1 MKKAL
6 VLPVIAAAAV
16 IAAVL
21 IVLFIP
27 KGQKGAASSVMA
39 RNGDG
44 NLVIRTTDLSG
55 ERISFLRVG
64 GDSKIE
70 ILARKGDDG
79 KAKAALGTCQS
90 CNGSPN
96 AYYTQEGSLLKCN
109 NCGLTFPLNVIDE
122 PGGGCHPISIDPAA
136 ITETDDS
143 LILDAQAISQYEP
156 LFEGVAAH

>member
-79 KAKAALGTCQS
+79 K
-90 CNGSPN
+90 
-96 AYYTQEGSLLKCN
+96 
-109 NCGLTFPLNVIDE
+109 GLSVGL
-122 PGGGCHPISIDPAA
+122 
-136 ITETDDS
+136 
-143 LILDAQAISQYEP
+143 
-156 LFEGVAAH
+156 